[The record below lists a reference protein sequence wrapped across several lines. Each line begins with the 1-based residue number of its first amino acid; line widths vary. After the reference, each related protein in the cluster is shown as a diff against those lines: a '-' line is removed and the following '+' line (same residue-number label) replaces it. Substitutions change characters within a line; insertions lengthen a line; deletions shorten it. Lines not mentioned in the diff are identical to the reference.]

1 VRLVASDE
9 LRSHVEHHGGLL
21 FVKTRTSRCC
31 SGPLTVLDA
40 TTDLPDDL
48 DGYRRIEEDGL
59 VVLLRSMGRRDPE
72 ELVLTLEG
80 RRRPHPCA
88 YWDGSALVM

>member
-1 VRLVASDE
+1 MRVTASEELTAHVADRGGILYVR
-9 LRSHVEHHGGLL
+9 
-21 FVKTRTSRCC
+21 TRTSWCC

-40 TTDLPDDL
+40 TTDPPADVDA
-48 DGYRRIEEDGL
+48 YRTVPAEGL
-59 VVLLRSMGRRDPE
+59 VVLFRSTVRPDPD

-88 YWDGSALVM
+88 YWDGAALII